1 MASSEESFDEVTQ
14 NETESVVLIRPED
27 MQLGKNSG
35 LGMIT
40 VGVGMIIS
48 FGIAWIISILRRS

>member
-1 MASSEESFDEVTQ
+1 MDSSGESFEEVTQ
-14 NETESVVLIRPED
+14 GETESVILITPED

-35 LGMIT
+35 LGMLT

>member
-1 MASSEESFDEVTQ
+1 MASLEESFDEVTQ
-14 NETESVVLIRPED
+14 NETESVVLITPED

-35 LGMIT
+35 LGMLT

-48 FGIAWIISILRRS
+48 FGIAWVISILRRS

>member
-1 MASSEESFDEVTQ
+1 MASLEESFDEVTQ
-14 NETESVVLIRPED
+14 SETESVVLIRPED